1 MAQQILS
8 TNTFTTAKWIVSA
21 TASDGTHTT
30 IGAALTSAS
39 SGDTIFIRP
48 GTYTENLT
56 LKAGVNLAAFEGD
69 DDTPNVTISGK
80 ATFST
85 VGTISISNIR
95 LQTNS
100 DFFLVLSGSVASII
114 YLKSCYLNCSNNTGI
129 SYTSSSAS
137 SQIYIDTCFGNLAT
151 TGIAYFANSGAGIM
165 WFLNCFLTNTGA
177 SSTAN
182 TISAGNVTFFH
193 TVLSNPVTSSA
204 TGSFG
209 FFYSNID
216 TSATNSIS
224 FTVGGSSTHQVFES
238 TLYSGTASAI
248 TISQTLNI
256 RNCIVDS
263 SNTNAI
269 TGAGTINYSGLSFNN
284 TSSTINTTTKVGG
297 TLIGSKNTAPS
308 PGFLGEQI
316 RSAVAVGSPITLS
329 NNTAANI
336 TSISLT
342 AGIWDIS
349 GVIGLNGTIT
359 GTAFVGSVNTV
370 SATLGTDG
378 DNSVQSPTSPNANV
392 NSNLVIPAWRVT
404 ISTTTIAYLVV
415 FCSFTVGTLVAYG
428 RISATRVG

>member
-1 MAQQILS
+1 M
-8 TNTFTTAKWIVSA
+8 TFTHALATNNYGPAKFIVSSNA
-21 TASDGTHTT
+21 YEGTHTT
-30 IGAALTSAS
+30 ITAALTAAT

-137 SQIYIDTCFGNLAT
+137 SQIYIDTCFGNIGT
-151 TGIAYFANSGAGIM
+151 TGIAYFANSSAGIM

-182 TISAGNVTFFH
+182 TVSAGNVTFFH
-193 TVLSNPVTSSA
+193 TVFSNPVTSSS

-216 TSATNSIS
+216 TSATNSTS
-224 FTVGGSSTHQVFES
+224 FTVGGSSVHQIFES
-238 TLYSGTASAI
+238 VMYSGAASAI

-269 TGAGTINYSGLSFNN
+269 TGGGTINYSGLSFNN
-284 TSSTINTTTKVGG
+284 TSSTINTTTQVGG

-308 PGFLGEQI
+308 SGFLGEQI
-316 RSAVAVGSPITLS
+316 RSVGTAVSVGNGSPT
-329 NNTAANI
+329 NI
-336 TSISLT
+336 TSINLT

-349 GVIGLNGTIT
+349 GLVVQTESIT
-359 GTAFVGSVNTV
+359 ATFFDIAISVNTGSFTGTV
-370 SATLGTDG
+370 SGDSGIQTSALG
-378 DNSVQSPTSPNANV
+378 PNVAGL
-392 NSNLVIPAWRVT
+392 SIPSFRVT
-404 ISTTTIAYLVV
+404 LSTTTTYYLVAQINY
-415 FCSFTVGTLVAYG
+415 SVGAAVCNG
-428 RISATRVG
+428 RISGTRVG